1 METHV
6 GLFETLEV
14 NAAGI
19 GDAGSRTPVNVARDV
34 TVTMEHGEADVTTRG
49 SQGFEN
55 THKTKKRL
63 EFAWDMVYDPDD
75 AGFVLVKT
83 AYDAAP
89 SDAASKIGVWALD
102 ENSAGPKADCHIF
115 KFEIGEPLDGV
126 TMVSCVAKPCRSDD
140 APDWED
146 GN

>member
-19 GDAGSRTPVNVARDV
+19 GDAGSRVPVGVARDV

-49 SQGFEN
+49 SGGFKN
-55 THKTKKRL
+55 THKTSKAL
-63 EFAWDMVYDPDD
+63 EFAFDMVYDPDD
-75 AGFVLVKT
+75 SGFQAIKT

-89 SDAASKIGVWALD
+89 SDAASKIGIWALD
-102 ENSAGPKADCHIF
+102 ENGAGPFADCHIF
-115 KFEIGEPLDGV
+115 KFEMGEPLDGV
-126 TMVSCVAKPCRSDD
+126 HMVSVVAKPCRSDD
-140 APDWED
+140 NPDWED
-146 GN
+146 GA